1 MFYNESCSK
10 CSESSHLSVNN
21 PAGSGLLVK
30 YETSHLVC
38 TYLSN
43 YTTWKQVEKREW
55 CNKGVSCGKCVMYKG
70 SNDEDVAHEQIYREK
85 TSSVVGGDHW

>member
-1 MFYNESCSK
+1 MRAAASALKVPISLSK
-10 CSESSHLSVNN
+10 VDLCEQSRWI
-21 PAGSGLLVK
+21 K